1 MGNKYLD
8 GTALTIAIIGAVN
21 WGLIGLF
28 RFDLVAF
35 LFGDM
40 SWLSRI
46 VYVLVGNQRTLSR
59 QLLSPSGRQRSL
71 KVPLRKSVRH
81 LSRYVP
87 DHRADGFPC
96 QRHVRSHR
104 QSLTVPSWLSHSL
117 RSVWQGNRLFPVF
130 LPHYHIMPESDWNYY
145 HRQ

>member
-40 SWLSRI
+40 SWFSRI
-46 VYVLVGNQRTLSR
+46 VYVLVGIRGLYLISFF
-59 QLLSPSGRQRSL
+59 L
-71 KVPLRKSVRH
+71 H
-81 LSRYVP
+81 LGDSE
-87 DHRADGFPC
+87 A
-96 QRHVRSHR
+96 
-104 QSLTVPSWLSHSL
+104 
-117 RSVWQGNRLFPVF
+117 
-130 LPHYHIMPESDWNYY
+130 
-145 HRQ
+145 